1 MKASPNNRGVA
12 VWPCVSI
19 LIVIILMIIIPSIR
33 DDMWIRRS
41 LGYSNIGIMYLASPS
56 LAGFAAA
63 GTRSGADTRFMM
75 FATGADR
82 RDAARN
88 TVAGARLLCG
98 GDAAVT
104 GLAFGRGG
112 AEGDARCLEA
122 ASILGESS
130 GGCSDTA
137 LQRCEEHGWKCLDE
151 GAVAAAP
158 PQTPL
163 APVPANLCG
172 DGCKCFAKLPPACNQ
187 TDPRCGGDV
196 ECFDAMTINAKTYM
210 VERTT
215 CPNETRHV
223 LGRTVC
229 PYACLCCDRNVNV

>member
-1 MKASPNNRGVA
+1 M
-12 VWPCVSI
+12 WPFVSI
-19 LIVIILMIIIPSIR
+19 LAVIILLIIVPSIR

-41 LGYSNIGIMYLASPS
+41 LGYSNIGIMYSAVPG

-63 GTRSGADTRFMM
+63 GARSDAAPNFMM

-98 GDAAVT
+98 GDAAVA
-104 GLAFGRGG
+104 GLAFARGG

-122 ASILGESS
+122 ASILGETP
-130 GGCSDTA
+130 GGCSDTT
-137 LQRCEEHGWKCLDE
+137 LQRCEEHGWRCLDE

-172 DGCKCFAKLPPACNQ
+172 EGCKCFAERPLQCNQ
-187 TDPRCGGDV
+187 TDPRCDGDI
-196 ECFDAMTINAKTYM
+196 ECLDAMTINTKTYTLD
-210 VERTT
+210 RAA

-229 PYACLCCDRNVNV
+229 PYACLCCDRSVGM